1 MARTAAT
8 KTEPPKPPPVVRYF
22 EHGDKFWELSV
33 DELAITT
40 RTGKRGAAG
49 QTKLKTFD
57 KGYETTYEARK
68 LVRAKT
74 KAGFVEKLPG
84 EQPAHH
90 VNAALEK
97 TLRADPTDA
106 STYAVYADWLQ
117 AQGDPRGELAALQI
131 AGKTKPATKFLEA
144 NVDYFLGPLKDR
156 QRCFDGNDKKKQA
169 FTWKHGFIAAARLA
183 HNQYGDNWKGALATD
198 VLLPLL
204 QHPSGKFLVELT
216 LNENDD
222 PSEGTLDDLFAVIA
236 EHPIPTLRKL
246 RIGDDVPQISWYRV
260 GNLGKAWA
268 GLPNLTHFEI
278 EAGEFS
284 LGDIEL
290 PHLVHAIFQT
300 GGLSKAAAT
309 SIANARWPKLEHLE
323 VYFGDPQYG
332 CTAKLADA
340 LAILESCKRLKHLR
354 YLGLK
359 NAEFQAD
366 LIPHLAASKVTKHLH
381 TLDIGDGI
389 LLDEHVDAILANKAA
404 FSHLEVLD
412 VSNTWLTKKA
422 ISRLTGVAKSIR
434 AEGCWHDA
442 NPEYRYV
449 RVGE

>member
-1 MARTAAT
+1 MAKAKAT
-8 KTEPPKPPPVVRYF
+8 KTEPPKPPPEVRYF

-33 DELAITT
+33 EELAITT

-49 QTKLKTFD
+49 QTKLKAFD
-57 KGYETTYEARK
+57 KGYETTHEARK

-74 KAGFVEKLPG
+74 KAGFVETLPG
-84 EQPAHH
+84 ERSSHH

-106 STYAVYADWLQ
+106 ATFAVYADWLQ

-131 AGKTKPATKFLEA
+131 AGQDKAAAKFLKA
-144 NVDYFLGPLKDR
+144 NAAHLLGPLIDR

-183 HNQYGDNWKGALATD
+183 HNQYGDNWKGVLATD

-216 LNENDD
+216 LNDNDD
-222 PSEGTLDDLFAVIA
+222 PSEDTLDDLFAMIA

-260 GNLGKAWA
+260 GNVGKAWS
-268 GLPNLTHFEI
+268 GLPNLTHFDI

-284 LGDIEL
+284 LGEITL
-290 PHLVHAIFQT
+290 PHLVHAVFYT
-300 GGLSKAAAT
+300 GGLSKAAAA
-309 SIANARWPKLEHLE
+309 SIANATWPKLEHLE
-323 VYFGDPQYG
+323 VYFGDPEYG

-354 YLGLK
+354 YLGLE
-359 NAEFQAD
+359 NAEFQAE
-366 LIPHLAASKVTKHLH
+366 LIPHLAASKVTKQLH
-381 TLDIGDGI
+381 TLDMSDGI
-389 LLDEHVDAILANKAA
+389 LLDEHVDLLLTHRDA
-404 FSHLEVLD
+404 FAHLEVLD

-422 ISRLTGVAKSIR
+422 IARLAGVARTIR
-434 AEGCWHDA
+434 AENCWHDA
-442 NPEYRYV
+442 NPEFRYV